1 MGELRED
8 PHRALILGGGD
19 GGSAVFDMLR
29 DEELVEVVGVA
40 DRNPDAPAMIRAREL
55 GIATYT
61 DIEEAVRKSA
71 PCVAFNLTGN
81 EMVENVAADI
91 LGAGGVIGGL
101 EARLI
106 LRIVNRLKEAKAR
119 LRHEATHDPLTG
131 VYNRRH
137 IQQLLRD
144 GLAQARRYGFP
155 YSVALIDL
163 DHFKRVNDT
172 HGHPAGDAVLR
183 HATRVLRAN
192 MRETDCLG
200 RWGGEEFLALLPH
213 VEETRAARAANKWLS
228 AIRSAP
234 ADLPDGARLPVSFSA
249 GVAGFDPEQA
259 GATVDADM
267 EALLHR
273 ADERL
278 YAAKHAGRGR
288 VKGED

>member
-1 MGELRED
+1 MGLLRED
-8 PHRALILGGGD
+8 PHRVLILGGGE
-19 GGSAVFDMLR
+19 GGLAIFEMLC

-40 DRNPDAPAMIRAREL
+40 DRNPDAPAMIRAHEL
-55 GIATYT
+55 GIATFT
-61 DIEEAVRKSA
+61 DIEEALKACA

-106 LRIVNRLKEAKAR
+106 LRIINRLKEAKAR

-131 VYNRRH
+131 VHNRRH

-144 GLAQARRYGFP
+144 GLAQSIRYGFP
-155 YSVALIDL
+155 YSVVLLDL
-163 DHFKRVNDT
+163 DHFKRINDT

-183 HATRVLRAN
+183 HATRVLKAN
-192 MRETDCLG
+192 MREVDALG
-200 RWGGEEFLALLPH
+200 RWGGEEFLVLLPH
-213 VEETRAARAANKWLS
+213 VDEAGAVKAASHWLEAMKSTPAN
-228 AIRSAP
+228 
-234 ADLPDGARLPVSFSA
+234 LPDGVRVPVSFSA
-249 GVAGFDPEQA
+249 GVAGFDPAHASEN
-259 GATVDADM
+259 VDADM
-267 EALLHR
+267 ESLLQR

-288 VKGED
+288 VKGGE